1 MYYSILIWS
10 NDHIALLVSKDSFAL
25 ILSNDHFALGLHL
38 LIYFMAEPD
47 FERC

>member
-1 MYYSILIWS
+1 MYYFILKWS

-25 ILSNDHFALGLHL
+25 RIHL